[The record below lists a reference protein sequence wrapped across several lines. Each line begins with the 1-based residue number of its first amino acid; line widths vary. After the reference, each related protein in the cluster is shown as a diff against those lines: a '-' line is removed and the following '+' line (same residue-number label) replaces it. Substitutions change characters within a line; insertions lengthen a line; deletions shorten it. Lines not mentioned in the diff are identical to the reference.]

1 VRIGIFY
8 AIGAYLL
15 WGLFPLY
22 FRAVASVPAGEL
34 LAQRVVWSFVFVCA
48 LVSLRLGWRWLGPV
62 VRDRRVVAIFSLTA
76 VLVFVNWGLYIWSV
90 SAGRIVDASL
100 GYFMTPLVNVLLGAA
115 YLKERLRRAQW
126 ISVGCAG
133 LGVLWLTLSAGAPPW
148 IGLAL
153 AATFGLYGLLRKT
166 AVLGAFE
173 GLALETAIMLPLALV
188 YLLWLGQQGSD
199 VFRTAGPR
207 MQCLIAASGP
217 VTALPLLF
225 FAAAARRIP
234 LSTLGLIQYLGP
246 SIQLM
251 LAVLLFGEPFPPAKF
266 AGYAAIWAG
275 LLLFSVEGL
284 WHNWLDGRARG

>member
-1 VRIGIFY
+1 MRIGILY
-8 AIGAYLL
+8 AISAYLL

-34 LAQRVVWSFVFVCA
+34 LAQRVVWSFVFVSA
-48 LVSLRLGWRWLGPV
+48 LVSLRLGWGWLAPV
-62 VRDRRVVAIFSLTA
+62 ARDRRVLGIFALTA

-90 SAGRIVDASL
+90 AAGRIVDASL

-115 YLKERLRRAQW
+115 YLKERLRPAQW
-126 ISVGCAG
+126 TAVACAG

-166 AVLGAFE
+166 AILGAFE
-173 GLALETAIMLPLALV
+173 GLALETAMMLPLALL
-188 YLLWLGQQGSD
+188 YLSLLGHQGGD
-199 VFRTAGPR
+199 VFRSASFG

-217 VTALPLLF
+217 VTAMPLLF

-246 SIQLM
+246 SIQLL

-266 AGYAAIWAG
+266 AGYAAIWTG
-275 LLLFSVEGL
+275 LLLFSAEGL
-284 WHNWLDGRARG
+284 WRNWREGRTRG

>member
-1 VRIGIFY
+1 VRIGILY

-34 LAQRVVWSFVFVCA
+34 LGQRVVWSFVFVSA
-48 LVSLRLGWRWLGPV
+48 LVSWRLGWRWLGPLA
-62 VRDRRVVAIFSLTA
+62 RNRRVLAIFA
-76 VLVFVNWGLYIWSV
+76 VSAGLVFVNWGLYIWSV

-100 GYFMTPLVNVLLGAA
+100 GYFMTPLVNVLLGAV
-115 YLKERLRRAQW
+115 YLKERLRPAQW
-126 ISVGCAG
+126 ISIACAG

-153 AATFGLYGLLRKT
+153 AATFGMYGLLRKT

-188 YLLWLGQQGSD
+188 YLIWLAEQGGD
-199 VFRTAGPR
+199 VFQSAGLG

-234 LSTLGLIQYLGP
+234 LTTLGLIQYLGP
-246 SIQLM
+246 SIQLL
-251 LAVLLFGEPFPPAKF
+251 LAVLLFGEPFPPAKLS
-266 AGYAAIWAG
+266 GYGAIWAG

-284 WHNWLDGRARG
+284 WRSWRDGRARG